1 MTETN
6 QSRKE
11 QRDKWLLK
19 MNEAEKKFADYYA
32 LINEIRQYYRN
43 DRQKNKQNIF
53 WASVE
58 TLKPFLYFKQP
69 HPFVVRAGKNNDET
83 ESLACRILERALN
96 WDLIHFSFYSAV
108 KYARNDFLISGMG
121 ILLEQYVPTFKYVGT
136 D

>member
-1 MTETN
+1 MTETKE
-6 QSRKE
+6 SRKE

-69 HPFVVRAGKNNDET
+69 QPYIERISKMPDPAENMDTNQYLDSYFP
-83 ESLACRILERALN
+83 LAIFDTTLCFASRL
-96 WDLIHFSFYSAV
+96 
-108 KYARNDFLISGMG
+108 
-121 ILLEQYVPTFKYVGT
+121 Q
-136 D
+136 